1 MASDREL
8 VQRAKELLRYPES
21 GMPLYDLGQDLV
33 VALERTLNEVDRLEA
48 VNNIIGIECVGHQ
61 EKYRIYREENAELR
75 ARISKLEVEISLAVA
90 APKWDLVP

>member
-1 MASDREL
+1 MDMVNEARAELERLNKRIDTAYPYEL
-8 VQRAKELLRYPES
+8 VMNLA
-21 GMPLYDLGQDLV
+21 D
-33 VALERTLNEVDRLEA
+33 ALEISHIEVERLEA

-90 APKWDLVP
+90 APKWDLMP